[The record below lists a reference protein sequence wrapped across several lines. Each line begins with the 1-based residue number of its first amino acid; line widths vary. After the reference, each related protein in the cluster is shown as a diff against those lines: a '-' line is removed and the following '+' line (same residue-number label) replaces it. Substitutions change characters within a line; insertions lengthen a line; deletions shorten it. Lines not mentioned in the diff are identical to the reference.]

1 MASQRRA
8 RRRSLGSGSQRGS
21 HSGFP
26 PDGQARRPCRGA
38 RAGRNHQHPAALTGL
53 DGATRAGAVLEATM
67 GIEVGGLL
75 GLVILAFDIYAII
88 KIINSGASTGA
99 KVLWVL
105 VILVLPVLGLLLWL
119 LFGPR

>member
-1 MASQRRA
+1 
-8 RRRSLGSGSQRGS
+8 
-21 HSGFP
+21 
-26 PDGQARRPCRGA
+26 
-38 RAGRNHQHPAALTGL
+38 
-53 DGATRAGAVLEATM
+53 M